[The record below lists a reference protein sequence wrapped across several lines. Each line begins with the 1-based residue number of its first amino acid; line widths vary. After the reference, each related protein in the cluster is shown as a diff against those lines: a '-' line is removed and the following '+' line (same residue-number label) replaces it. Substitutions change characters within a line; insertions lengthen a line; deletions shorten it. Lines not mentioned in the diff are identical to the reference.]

1 MFSSCSAVS
10 APVCWVL
17 ASALLEYLESN
28 LLALISHSQNWA
40 VFLGA
45 GCEHAQSPT
54 VPLTSLQIRNCSR

>member
-28 LLALISHSQNWA
+28 LLTSISHSQNWA
-40 VFLGA
+40 KSFWEQAVSMPRA
-45 GCEHAQSPT
+45 PQCP
-54 VPLTSLQIRNCSR
+54 